1 MAETRKIV
9 LILGNGFDLD
19 LGLKTSYKNFWESK
33 FCPKDYPAP
42 LIKHLNERWDD
53 DLRNV
58 RWYDM
63 ENELLN
69 YYLSIKDL
77 TRKPDVI
84 DSNEMTFLKEVN
96 PSYLSFGIKPSHQ
109 DAADSLLKKRYI
121 IENPK
126 RFPKLQ
132 IPYYNDMLESPIWRD
147 KKAFELIRE
156 RLTSYLKEAEKKWKW
171 RNSVAYAVL
180 FAMKSSIESD
190 NNKLN
195 VYSFN
200 YTSLPDPYKSTFSNS
215 FYHVHGNCENNN
227 IVIGTRE
234 FEKED
239 NNYDYLQKCITS
251 DNPPQLGK
259 SLYASD
265 EVIIFGH
272 SLGENDDS
280 YFEDYFRRLLSEQQ
294 LDCKLT
300 LFTKDS
306 SSETNLKRAIQ
317 RLTNRRLTSLRNKI
331 TIRFYQTDRLY
342 ENSQLFR
349 DFLSEYIKDYRF
361 IEPIINNLKKADS
374 ES

>member
-1 MAETRKIV
+1 M
-9 LILGNGFDLD
+9 
-19 LGLKTSYKNFWESK
+19 
-33 FCPKDYPAP
+33 
-42 LIKHLNERWDD
+42 
-53 DLRNV
+53 LRF
-58 RWYDM
+58 
-63 ENELLN
+63 L
-69 YYLSIKDL
+69 YL
-77 TRKPDVI
+77 
-84 DSNEMTFLKEVN
+84 E
-96 PSYLSFGIKPSHQ
+96 
-109 DAADSLLKKRYI
+109 
-121 IENPK
+121 
-126 RFPKLQ
+126 
-132 IPYYNDMLESPIWRD
+132 
-147 KKAFELIRE
+147 
-156 RLTSYLKEAEKKWKW
+156 
-171 RNSVAYAVL
+171 
-180 FAMKSSIESD
+180 
-190 NNKLN
+190 
-195 VYSFN
+195 
-200 YTSLPDPYKSTFSNS
+200 
-215 FYHVHGNCENNN
+215 
-227 IVIGTRE
+227 
-234 FEKED
+234 ED

-342 ENSQLFR
+342 ENPQLFR